1 MLDVFTVIIHSSRV
15 CLIYAQLVFFLD
27 TGNNNNNRLSFQ
39 NEIPISNGTDFKAET
54 KKIGLNFHQY
64 IGRIKQINALK
75 VENHLLHNIPND

>member
-1 MLDVFTVIIHSSRV
+1 MLDVFTVIIHFSRV

-39 NEIPISNGTDFKAET
+39 YEIPISNGTDFKAEK

-64 IGRIKQINALK
+64 IGKIKQINALK
-75 VENHLLHNIPND
+75 VENHQLHNIPND